1 MVDPV
6 IRKRNRAN
14 KRNGAT
20 YEIQLVAWLRSLG
33 HRAERRSKAGSRD
46 EGDVALEIG
55 EYVYCIEAKNVAKVT
70 LPEFLAQAHVQAN
83 HYAENRSMDRERV
96 IPLVVIK
103 RRLHGIE
110 KSYVVQE
117 LDAFL
122 KATEAMLGGGEG

>member
-1 MVDPV
+1 MVDPE
-6 IRKRNRAN
+6 IRKRNRTN
-14 KRNGAT
+14 KRNGAS
-20 YEIQLVAWLRSLG
+20 YEIQLVQWFRNMG
-33 HRAERRSKAGSRD
+33 HKCERRSKAGSRD
-46 EGDVALEIG
+46 EGDVAVEIG
-55 EYVYCIEAKNVAKVT
+55 EWVYCIEAKNVAKMA

-83 HYAENRSMDRERV
+83 HYAENRTMDRGRV

-122 KATEAMLGGGEG
+122 ATTEAMLLGDQG